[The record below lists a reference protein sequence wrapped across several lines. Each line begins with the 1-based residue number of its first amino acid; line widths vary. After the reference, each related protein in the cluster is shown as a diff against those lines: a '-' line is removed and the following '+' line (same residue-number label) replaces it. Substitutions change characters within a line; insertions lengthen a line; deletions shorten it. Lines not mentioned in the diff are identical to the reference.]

1 MMTSREYLDHI
12 SAGVVIVDG
21 AGRITVFNRS
31 AAAITG
37 IAAKQILGRSWTQL
51 VASCPWMESES
62 ESDTRPGSP
71 SDLASESENRTAGAG
86 SRPEAPLVPIA
97 SRGSGE
103 GSAFPSQSLYRGV
116 TLLTGPDGLPAGKVV
131 TLVSLNGAGAPT
143 QGACSDPPPMD
154 ALEHEVVTQDPVME
168 RQLDL
173 AARVASRDAT
183 VLIQGESG
191 TGKELVA
198 RYIHRRSGRSREPYV
213 AVNCAALP
221 DTLAESELFGHERG
235 AFTGAVKTR
244 AGKFELA
251 GRGTLVLD
259 EISEMPWPLQA
270 KLLRVIQERRI
281 DPLGGQAPLEV
292 NCRLVAISNRD
303 LKSAV
308 QKGKFRLDLYHRL
321 NVIPLTIPALRQR
334 PGDIAL
340 LADFFLTK
348 FGRRYDRPRL
358 GIPPATMAHL
368 KAYAWPGNVRE
379 LENALERAVLIA
391 PEEQLTVED
400 LILDDPLKGL
410 SDPTAVRVGQTVR
423 EMEREL
429 IMKTLQTVSENRTR
443 AAEMLGISIRT
454 LRNKLNEYKAA
465 ASEGSPS

>member
-1 MMTSREYLDHI
+1 MDQI
-12 SAGVVIVDG
+12 PAGVVIVDA
-21 AGRITVFNRS
+21 AGRITVFNH
-31 AAAITG
+31 AAAEITG
-37 IAAKQILGRSWTQL
+37 LSAKRILGRPWEQL
-51 VASCPWMESES
+51 
-62 ESDTRPGSP
+62 
-71 SDLASESENRTAGAG
+71 LASRPWLEFEAG
-86 SRPEAPLVPIA
+86 SDAQPEPHGDTESGGDGNCVPAGLPSGATLVPV
-97 SRGSGE
+97 SNWSDE
-103 GSAFPSQSLYRGV
+103 NSHSPCQSLYRGL
-116 TLLTGPDGLPAGKVV
+116 TRLTGADGRSAGKVL
-131 TLVSLNGAGAPT
+131 TLVCLNGA
-143 QGACSDPPPMD
+143 QVQESDSTAIPSPVESLD
-154 ALEHEVVTQDPVME
+154 HDVVTQDPLME
-168 RQLDL
+168 RQLEL
-173 AARVASRDAT
+173 AARVAARDAT

-198 RYIHRRSGRSREPYV
+198 RYIHRRSGRSQEPYV

-244 AGKFELA
+244 AGKFEQA

-281 DPLGGQAPLEV
+281 DPLGGQAPVAV

-334 PGDIAL
+334 PGDIPL

-348 FGRRYDRPRL
+348 YSRRYERPRL
-358 GIPPATMAHL
+358 TIPPATLAHL
-368 KAYAWPGNVRE
+368 KAYNWPGNVRE

-391 PEEQLTVED
+391 PEDQLTVED

-454 LRNKLNEYKAA
+454 LRNKLNEYKAGA
-465 ASEGSPS
+465 PGGAVS